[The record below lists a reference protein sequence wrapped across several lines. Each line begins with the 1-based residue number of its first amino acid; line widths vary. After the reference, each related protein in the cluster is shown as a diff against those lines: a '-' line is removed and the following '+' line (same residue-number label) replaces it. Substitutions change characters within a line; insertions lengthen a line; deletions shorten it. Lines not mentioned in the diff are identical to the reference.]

1 MPTVASLFS
10 KLLGVKME
18 TFSAHTTASIENET
32 KPPQA
37 SFLAT
42 LADVK
47 TETNATA
54 STEEDTIKTTPAK
67 PKARCSAK
75 AKSAASPPHQHDEP
89 PPPPLPEAA
98 PSTPAPP
105 AEATPATTPSEQ
117 KKDTTA
123 KKKKAPNK
131 VPSTSSQSGSA
142 RGSAALPDTVLAS
155 GDLEGGPASP
165 ESGVGTSPTG
175 SREIGA
181 FYKLT
186 AAERSTLLSARTS
199 KDVDLKLR
207 NKIYVAMNRF
217 LKSEKVT
224 KAAIDN
230 WAAASAKGDTG
241 KFEFLQKWARDTS
254 GGKISLHENHQ
265 QSTEDSENTTWVWT
279 TKWDLYNAKKAF
291 KNPEM
296 RLYCDKI
303 LSSAKT
309 KKHADP
315 KFKNDTDMKLYRVL
329 GEVLDQ
335 QTIST
340 KRTST
345 MKLSAD
351 VDKDA
356 HASVL
361 DQFSTSKPK
370 ADEEDEERTPA
381 KKLKASVQ
389 DQRTHKMKEDLKAA
403 ETILSGI
410 DNASE
415 VQREYLT
422 PMKNA
427 LLANTDKLNKFS
439 HGLHDM
445 VLHGQSD
452 ADVER
457 EWALASLECRSLKQT
472 VEMARSVLQP
482 GSFTPHTTQWDSCLA

>member
-1 MPTVASLFS
+1 
-10 KLLGVKME
+10 ME
-18 TFSAHTTASIENET
+18 TFSDHTTASIEDET

-37 SFLAT
+37 LAVS
-42 LADVK
+42 L
-47 TETNATA
+47 ETNATA

-89 PPPPLPEAA
+89 PPPVLPEAA

-131 VPSTSSQSGSA
+131 VPSTSSQRESA
-142 RGSAALPDTVLAS
+142 SGSAALPDTVPAS
-155 GDLEGGPASP
+155 DGLEGGPASP

-175 SREIGA
+175 AQTMGA

-186 AAERSTLLSARTS
+186 ASERSILLSARTS

-230 WAAASAKGDTG
+230 WAAASAKGDIG
-241 KFEFLQKWARDTS
+241 KFEFLQNWARDTS

-296 RLYCDKI
+296 RIYCDKI
-303 LSSAKT
+303 INAAKT
-309 KKHADP
+309 KKHYDS
-315 KFKNDTDMKLYRVL
+315 KFKGDPDMKLYRVL
-329 GEVLDQ
+329 GEVMDS
-335 QTIST
+335 TTTST

-415 VQREYLT
+415 VQKELMT
-422 PMKNA
+422 PMKER
-427 LLANTDKLNKFS
+427 LLDNTSKLKKFS

-445 VLHGQSD
+445 VLHGKSD
-452 ADVER
+452 TDVER
-457 EWALASLECRSLKQT
+457 EWAMASSECRLLKQT

-482 GSFTPHTTQWDSCLA
+482 GSFTPHTTQWDSCLV